1 MSFFPE
7 TLKSLNEA
15 DLARRIIDA
24 VHDRLWDIAETDAVV
39 VGAGPAGLTAA
50 YYLAKKGIRVLVLER
65 MLGVGGGIR
74 GGSMLLPVALV
85 EEGEPLRIVEEVGAR
100 TRSLGEGLYAVD
112 PTELMLRIAVKAI
125 DHGAVIWPGVHV
137 EDLITRRQNNTLRVT
152 GVLINWTVVYES
164 GWHVDPLYIW
174 SKAVVDATGH
184 DAYVVKILAE
194 RHPELSILVPGMQ
207 SQDVWRGEE
216 EVVEKTG
223 RVIPGLYVAGMA
235 VAELHNTP
243 RMGPILGGMLVS
255 GKKVAEIIAGD
266 LAGNTYK
273 QHL

>member
-24 VHDRLWDIAETDAVV
+24 AHDRLWDIVETDVV
-39 VGAGPAGLTAA
+39 IVGAGPAGLTAA
-50 YYLAKKGIRVLVLER
+50 YYLARKGIRVLVLER

-85 EEGEPLRIVEEVGAR
+85 EEGEPLRIVEEVRAR

-112 PTELMLRIAVKAI
+112 PTEVMLRMAVKAI

-137 EDLITRRQNNTLRVT
+137 EDLITRRQNNTLRVA

-194 RHPELSILVPGMQ
+194 RHQELSLLVPGMQ

-266 LAGNTYK
+266 LAGNTDK
-273 QHL
+273 EHL

>member
-1 MSFFPE
+1 MSFYPD

-24 VHDRLWDIAETDAVV
+24 AHDRIWDLAETDTVI

-50 YYLAKKGIRVLVLER
+50 YYLAKKGVRVLVLER

-85 EEGEPLRIVEEVGAR
+85 EEGEALKIVEEVGAK
-100 TRSLGEGLYAVD
+100 TKNLGEGLYAVD
-112 PTELMLRIAVKAI
+112 PTEVMLRIAVKAI
-125 DHGAVIWPGVHV
+125 DYGAVIWPGVHV
-137 EDLITRRQNNTLRVT
+137 EDLITREENGELVVR
-152 GVLINWTVVYES
+152 GVLINWTVVFES
-164 GWHVDPLYIW
+164 GWHVDPFYIW

-184 DAYVVKILAE
+184 DAYIVKILAE
-194 RHPELSILVPGMQ
+194 RHPELNLLVPGMQ
-207 SQDVWRGEE
+207 SQNVWKGEDQ
-216 EVVEKTG
+216 VVEKTG

-235 VAELHNTP
+235 VAELYNTP

-255 GKKVAEIIAGD
+255 GKKVAEIIAED
-266 LAGNTYK
+266 IRK
-273 QHL
+273 

>member
-7 TLKSLNEA
+7 TLKSLDEA

-24 VHDRLWDIAETDAVV
+24 AHDRLWDIAETDVVV

-50 YYLAKKGIRVLVLER
+50 YYLAKKGVRVLVLER

-85 EEGEPLRIVEEVGAR
+85 EEGEALKIVEEVGAH
-100 TRSLGEGLYAVD
+100 TRGLGEGVYAVD
-112 PTELMLRIAVKAI
+112 PTELMLRIAVRAI

-137 EDLITRRQNNTLRVT
+137 EDLITRREDGALRVT

-174 SKAVVDATGH
+174 SKAVIDATGH
-184 DAYVVKILAE
+184 DAYIVKILAE
-194 RHPELSILVPGMQ
+194 RHPELSLLVPGMQ

-235 VAELHNTP
+235 VAELYNTP
-243 RMGPILGGMLVS
+243 RMGPIIGGMLVS
-255 GKKVAEIIAGD
+255 GKKVAD
-266 LAGNTYK
+266 LITDDLSKNP
-273 QHL
+273 